1 MLCLGIIAVLAAR
14 VTTFKIIPSMSLL
27 RVHLCTVPVHRHHVT
42 LRSVPASRH
51 TARRLTLRLQMEK
64 GNTHSGK
71 EQRFERRDAV
81 RRMASAF
88 ALGAGVGPA
97 AADSN
102 AAGLRVVPENDM
114 EFHQQWVYSKPQDIL
129 PYIYATATKGQPE
142 EVLQAMDEFGRCD
155 AFPAFCRIGIIYQLT
170 NLFRLVF
177 FFEISALC
185 STHCCY
191 YGLP

>member
-1 MLCLGIIAVLAAR
+1 MAPFFRRLDKRVPGGLQVLLCLGIIAVLTAS
-14 VTTFKIIPSMSLL
+14 VTTFKIIPSMSFL

-42 LRSVPASRH
+42 LRLVPALRY

-71 EQRFERRDAV
+71 EQSFERRDAV

-88 ALGAGVGPA
+88 AFGAGVGCTRSA

-142 EVLQAMDEFGRCD
+142 EVLQAMDEFGR
-155 AFPAFCRIGIIYQLT
+155 
-170 NLFRLVF
+170 
-177 FFEISALC
+177 
-185 STHCCY
+185 
-191 YGLP
+191 

>member
-1 MLCLGIIAVLAAR
+1 
-14 VTTFKIIPSMSLL
+14 
-27 RVHLCTVPVHRHHVT
+27 
-42 LRSVPASRH
+42 
-51 TARRLTLRLQMEK
+51 MEE

-71 EQRFERRDAV
+71 EQSFERRDAV

-88 ALGAGVGPA
+88 ALAGVGCTRQPA

-142 EVLQAMDEFGRCD
+142 EVLQAMDEFGR
-155 AFPAFCRIGIIYQLT
+155 
-170 NLFRLVF
+170 
-177 FFEISALC
+177 
-185 STHCCY
+185 
-191 YGLP
+191 